1 MGIGVP
7 TMEVAFIFLILFLLI
22 GFLQGI
28 DFFSQILT
36 LTNDVYVIAFYDI
49 FRRNLENYLDSNVH
63 G

>member
-7 TMEVAFIFLILFLLI
+7 TMEVVFIFLILFLLI

-36 LTNDVYVIAFYDI
+36 LTNDVYVFAFYDI
-49 FRRNLENYLDSNVH
+49 L
-63 G
+63 GGI